1 MESSVPRGTYLLL
14 ITQEASAKNLTE
26 KDAEMPIKLVGQ
38 KCTCARRTLAE
49 LSWQQKLRHSR
60 AGMLLE
66 PVVFFISCF
75 ACSVSSPA
83 LVALSLSHCVRMCG
97 A

>member
-1 MESSVPRGTYLLL
+1 MEYSVPRGTYQLV

-49 LSWQQKLRHSR
+49 LSWQ
-60 AGMLLE
+60 
-66 PVVFFISCF
+66 
-75 ACSVSSPA
+75 
-83 LVALSLSHCVRMCG
+83 
-97 A
+97 